1 MDSLQFEEL
10 DQVVEERKQDDGDD
24 VHVSLADASLDTEQK
39 NNRKEKSFTHWI
51 QTERL
56 ADGKISLQ
64 SNSNYTVYTS
74 YTKKKIDNIKYSG
87 PRTLAKT

>member
-39 NNRKEKSFTHWI
+39 I
-51 QTERL
+51 
-56 ADGKISLQ
+56 
-64 SNSNYTVYTS
+64 TV
-74 YTKKKIDNIKYSG
+74 KKKASLTGFRLKGWQMVKYLSKATAT
-87 PRTLAKT
+87 TLYTLPIQRKKSII